1 MLELQQSV
9 NQGLLNS
16 SEANMIRNMID
27 LISLNDTNN
36 LVKICGVRDE
46 LQSDLKSSP
55 FALEI
60 ANIGCDS
67 FSIAAVICGLAGG
80 NLGAKIGG
88 AVGTSSAPATGASIE
103 TGTIVGAAIG
113 MIVGA
118 SIASIA
124 ASGD

>member
-60 ANIGCDS
+60 ANIGCV
-67 FSIAAVICGLAGG
+67 SIAAVICGLAGG

-88 AVGTSSAPATGASIE
+88 AVGTPSAPATGASIE